1 MGATC
6 PCNLRCIS
14 RGGCARGTPYTSPR
28 PRRCAHQSAVPG
40 AGHASRL
47 GCTFRIV
54 WSRPRRYCCG
64 EMQHA
69 RLKTRRASIK
79 IGAVMSFSMSLLR
92 LPAPVTTARL
102 LGDIM
107 MWAGF
112 IATPVESCSGGN
124 GSIGLI
130 GAKAMPPMGDTTCIL
145 FVSDDCSA
153 GSHLRP
159 PLRSNMIT
167 EPNQSD

>member
-1 MGATC
+1 
-6 PCNLRCIS
+6 
-14 RGGCARGTPYTSPR
+14 
-28 PRRCAHQSAVPG
+28 
-40 AGHASRL
+40 
-47 GCTFRIV
+47 
-54 WSRPRRYCCG
+54 
-64 EMQHA
+64 MQRA
-69 RLKTRRASIK
+69 KLKTHRASIAL
-79 IGAVMSFSMSLLR
+79 GAVMSFSLSLLR
-92 LPAPVTTARL
+92 LPAPPATTARFP
-102 LGDIM
+102 GDIM

-153 GSHLRP
+153 GSHLRA